1 MPTDRQPLARLA
13 PIGRSRAAVRRAAV
27 RHTARRLAVAV
38 VALAAWT
45 LATAATFEIADGS
58 EANYRVREQL
68 AGVSFPND
76 AVGVTRGVSGS
87 IAFDDA
93 GAVVEGSAVVVDLA
107 GLVSDQS
114 RRDGFVRNN
123 TLQTARFPTATF
135 VPTAVGGLTFPLPD
149 GGEAE
154 VEITG
159 ELTVRGVTR
168 PVTWIGVATF
178 DGDEVR
184 LEAATTFTFEDF
196 DLVKPRVASV
206 LSVAD
211 QITLEIR
218 LRLVQP
224 AD

>member
-1 MPTDRQPLARLA
+1 MPTDRQSQTRLA
-13 PIGRSRAAVRRAAV
+13 PVRRQRAAL
-27 RHTARRLAVAV
+27 RLAAAV

-45 LATAATFEIADGS
+45 LTSAAAFEIADGS

-87 IAFDDA
+87 IAFDDG
-93 GAVVEGSAVVVDLA
+93 GAVAEGSSVVVDLT

-135 VPTAVGGLTFPLPD
+135 VPTALGGVTFPLPE

-154 VEITG
+154 IEITG

-178 DGDEVR
+178 DGNEVR
-184 LEAATTFTFEDF
+184 LEAATTFTFADF
-196 DLVKPRVASV
+196 ELVKPRVASV

-224 AD
+224 VD

>member
-13 PIGRSRAAVRRAAV
+13 PMSRSHAAVRLAA
-27 RHTARRLAVAV
+27 TV
-38 VALAAWT
+38 VALAVWT
-45 LATAATFEIADGS
+45 LAPAAAFDIADGS

-93 GAVVEGSAVVVDLA
+93 GGVAEGTAVVVDLA

-135 VPTAVGGLTFPLPD
+135 VPTAVGGLTFPLPAS
-149 GGEAE
+149 GEAE

-168 PVTWIGVATF
+168 PVTWTGVATF
-178 DGDEVR
+178 AGDEVR
-184 LEAATTFTFEDF
+184 LEAATTFTFADF
-196 DLVKPRVASV
+196 ELVKPRVASV

-211 QITLEIR
+211 EITLEIR
-218 LRLVQP
+218 LRLVQS
-224 AD
+224 AE

>member
-1 MPTDRQPLARLA
+1 LPPTEASTPGPQATRRRPA
-13 PIGRSRAAVRRAAV
+13 PCPG
-27 RHTARRLAVAV
+27 
-38 VALAAWT
+38 
-45 LATAATFEIADGS
+45 IADGS
-58 EANYRVREQL
+58 EAHYRVREQL
-68 AGVSFPND
+68 AGVSCPND

-93 GAVVEGSAVVVDLA
+93 GAVAEGSAVVVDLA

-114 RRDGFVRNN
+114 RRDGLVRNN

-135 VPTAVGGLTFPLPD
+135 VPTALGGVTFPLPE

-154 VEITG
+154 IEITG
-159 ELTVRGVTR
+159 ELTVRGVTG

-184 LEAATTFTFEDF
+184 LVAATTFTFADF
-196 DLVKPRVASV
+196 ELVKPRVASV

-224 AD
+224 TD

>member
-1 MPTDRQPLARLA
+1 MPTDRQPQTRLA
-13 PIGRSRAAVRRAAV
+13 TVRPTRAAL
-27 RHTARRLAVAV
+27 RLFASV

-45 LATAATFEIADGS
+45 LTPAAAFEIADGS

-93 GAVVEGSAVVVDLA
+93 GAVAEGSAVVVDLA
-107 GLVSDQS
+107 GLVSDQP

-135 VPTAVGGLTFPLPD
+135 VPTALGGVAFPLPE
-149 GGEAE
+149 GGEAAI
-154 VEITG
+154 EITG

-184 LEAATTFTFEDF
+184 LEAATTFTFADF
-196 DLVKPRVASV
+196 ELVKPRVASV

-218 LRLVQP
+218 LRLVQS